1 MSRSAR
7 KLLVLVILI
16 LVIPWAASAQTP
28 IMPGGSCIE
37 VDHFP
42 PQPINNA
49 PSISR
54 FFVALPPEY
63 AGDFIVVMIDGA
75 SGPQQG
81 TGPIAPDGLGQAEVP
96 LFSFGPHQ
104 VVNLFINND
113 TMIPVEV
120 DSLVNGGAFTVDES
134 EPACDPDSIVRVAGP
149 TTTTTAATTTTTAAT
164 TTTTAATTTTSAPTT
179 TTTAATTAGEGI
191 NWLPWLLI
199 ALGGLLA
206 IVGLFLLAKKS
217 CDELYR
223 LWQSAQQRYET
234 CMDEL
239 TKSQAWLEEK
249 RAQRHLIE
257 QELARLEKSTATGS
271 ITEGGTTYQSLPG
284 EGLVTEEGMT
294 SIIESTQ
301 AQLESARQTESM
313 GEEMVESWRLE
324 TEKAAAEA
332 EAARGAYEDC
342 IGASTATT
350 SETTTTTAVAA
361 TGSGPGGVAVATT
374 TQDGGCH
381 QGDRR
386 AVPVAD
392 GKTFRVIKAFRIETE
407 TQGEAMVGDAG
418 NRMAADLNELGAE
431 LGFLGSLLGA
441 HGAGKRVGESLVR
454 TGSAANLVRGGAEG
468 YAAAKGNLGTDSF
481 PVPIPTS
488 PQEVVVGVLQLI
500 AQLAG
505 TVATKANEWMGRR
518 SFVSYRL
525 VREYQ
530 MITVRP
536 YTIEECDGQT
546 YRCVE
551 RILEYQVGDSG
562 EEPGN
567 WRDGGTGIN
576 QMERE
581 RQQRELQMLIN
592 QGKSAMERS
601 AQALLEFEAHYP
613 PGPC

>member
-1 MSRSAR
+1 MNRSVG
-7 KLLVLVILI
+7 KLLVLVTLTF
-16 LVIPWAASAQTP
+16 VIPWAASAQTP

-63 AGDFIVVMIDGA
+63 AGDFMVVMIEGA

-81 TGPIAPDGLGQAEVP
+81 TGLIAPDGLGQAEVP

-113 TMIPVEV
+113 TMIPVEF

-134 EPACDPDSIVRVAGP
+134 EPACDPDSIVRVAAP
-149 TTTTTAATTTTTAAT
+149 TTTTAAT
-164 TTTTAATTTTSAPTT
+164 TTTTSAPTT
-179 TTTAATTAGEGI
+179 TTTAATTTGEGI
-191 NWLPWLLI
+191 NLLPWLLI

-206 IVGLFLLAKKS
+206 VVGLFLLAKKS

-223 LWQSAQQRYET
+223 LWQSAQRRYET
-234 CMDEL
+234 CMEEL

-249 RAQRHLIE
+249 RAQRYLIE
-257 QELARLEKSTATGS
+257 QELARLEQSAATGS

-294 SIIESTQ
+294 SIIETTQ

-313 GEEMVESWRLE
+313 GEEMVETWRLE

-332 EAARGAYEDC
+332 EAARKAYEDC
-342 IGASTATT
+342 IGASTTTSSSTTATT
-350 SETTTTTAVAA
+350 GVTAAG
-361 TGSGPGGVAVATT
+361 TGPGGVAVATT
-374 TQDGGCH
+374 TQERGCP

-386 AVPVAD
+386 AVAIAD
-392 GKTFRVIKAFRIETE
+392 GRTFRVIKAFRIETE

-418 NRMAADLNELGAE
+418 HQMAADLNELGAE

-454 TGSAANLVRGGAEG
+454 TGNAANLVRGGAEG

-481 PVPIPTS
+481 QVPIPTS

-500 AQLAG
+500 AQLAS
-505 TVATKANEWMGRR
+505 TAATKANEWTDRR
-518 SFVSYRL
+518 TFVSYRL

-576 QMERE
+576 QLERE

-601 AQALLEFEAHYP
+601 VQALLEFEAQYP